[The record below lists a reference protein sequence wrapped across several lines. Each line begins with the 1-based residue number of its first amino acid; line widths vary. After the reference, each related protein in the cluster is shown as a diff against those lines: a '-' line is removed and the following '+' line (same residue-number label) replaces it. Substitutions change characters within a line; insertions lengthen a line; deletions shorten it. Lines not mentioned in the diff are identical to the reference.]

1 MESSSYQTAFVV
13 WDIPSPHSNHSDVLL
28 TTFIL
33 HCPQGLAKLPGFP
46 KQVLIALLELSE
58 LALHGPTSWPTSGSL
73 NLPVHQVWGCALLL
87 QGLTARIQLVL
98 TKTFQ
103 RIMSVWKG
111 LHKYHTRCD
120 VLGDQG
126 RWCFLSSLLEAMY
139 NLKTASVL
147 LAENR
152 L

>member
-28 TTFIL
+28 TTFFL
-33 HCPQGLAKLPGFP
+33 HYPRLSQAPWISQAGGNCYSGAFWAG
-46 KQVLIALLELSE
+46 ITWTSLLTNLRLSE
-58 LALHGPTSWPTSGSL
+58 SACAPS
-73 NLPVHQVWGCALLL
+73 VGCALLL
-87 QGLTARIQLVL
+87 QGLTVRIQLVL

-111 LHKYHTRCD
+111 LHYHTRCN
-120 VLGDQG
+120 VLGDQE
-126 RWCFLSSLLEAMY
+126 RWCFLSGFLEAVY
-139 NLKTASVL
+139 SLKTASGMF
-147 LAENR
+147 AENK